1 MEHTAWIE
9 ALIGTDTRREASK
22 KAGMS
27 ESTLSR
33 QLGRNAL
40 SPEMVIALCRAY
52 EKKPVDGLVQTG
64 FLNPWEAEGISVDA
78 ALDQATNQELLGAVM
93 RRSDPDALYLF
104 GRTDDLLNPEDSD
117 NVTYLPSNTQGEDD
131 TPAVQSDWDDMP
143 EDAVADSSPEEGG
156 TPDDYEP

>member
-9 ALIGTDTRREASK
+9 ALIGADTRREASK

-52 EKKPVDGLVQTG
+52 EKTPVDGLVQTG

-117 NVTYLPSNTQGEDD
+117 NVAYLPSNDRVPPRPEGWETI
-131 TPAVQSDWDDMP
+131 P
-143 EDAVADSSPEEGG
+143 EDIVADSSPEEGG